1 MALLD
6 GELAGVHDR
15 RDRADG
21 DLLRRALPGAEVV
34 EAGALALACATPG
47 RAGGIWA
54 ALAGRLQ
61 HPGALRAELGLGEDE
76 TIEHALAAG
85 YARWGDV
92 LAERLRGP
100 FALVAWDRDHQRG
113 LLAQDQLGGRSL
125 FTFRDG
131 ARLLFATEVSVLLD
145 LLARRPEPDE
155 LALTHHL
162 VDHSVPDGRTLYSG
176 IRRIGGGHRLELS
189 DAGQVRRRYWMPR
202 YTPPLGLPRADLAAR
217 LRAELTAAIDDAV
230 PADRSSALLL
240 SGGLDSSAVAAIAT
254 RRAPRLDAFAAAFPT
269 EPEFDETA
277 WAQRV
282 AEHLGIALSEVAIQ
296 QRDPLQAGER
306 WLRVWR
312 LPLPVPGLI
321 IERPLIAAA
330 ADQGA
335 TVVLDGQ
342 GGDELFSTAH
352 FLIADRV
359 RRLRLLAAWRLA
371 RRHEWL
377 GADPPLRHVWRVFSE
392 VGLRGAFPPELHERA
407 RRRQSPDRY
416 APDWLRPDLLRLYR
430 DDQDP
435 WRWKRLD
442 GPRWWAS
449 HADTLTRGRERAD
462 IADYVRRRARLGNL
476 EARSPLL
483 DVGLVE
489 LVLTLP
495 PETNFNPVT
504 SRSLVREALH
514 GTLPDAVLARQ
525 DKNDYAPLQHRT
537 LLRAD
542 NLGYVRGLLDERR
555 ALVGAYVDLQKF
567 RRAVLERPPA
577 VGDAGWRGWAV
588 HVWNVVTLEQWLRH

>member
-15 RDRADG
+15 RGRPDG
-21 DLLRRALPGAEVV
+21 DLLRQALPGAAVL
-34 EAGALALACATPG
+34 EAGALSLASAATG

-54 ALAGRLQ
+54 ALAGRLR
-61 HPGALRAELGLGEDE
+61 HPAALRAELKLDEDE
-76 TIEHALAAG
+76 PIEHALAAG
-85 YARWGDV
+85 YARWGNA

-113 LLAQDQLGGRSL
+113 MLAQDQLGGRSL

-131 ARLLFATEVSVLLD
+131 ARLLFATEVTVLLD

-155 LALTHHL
+155 LAVTHHL
-162 VDHSVPDGRTLYSG
+162 VDHSVPDGRTLYRG

-189 DAGQVRRRYWMPR
+189 DGGHVRRRYWMPR
-202 YTPPLGLPRADLAAR
+202 YTPPLQLPRADLAAH
-217 LRAELTAAIDDAV
+217 LRGELTTAIDDAV
-230 PADRSSALLL
+230 PHDRATALLL
-240 SGGLDSSAVAAIAT
+240 SGGLDSSAVAAIAS
-254 RRAPRLDAFAAAFPT
+254 RRARLDAFAAAFPA

-277 WAQRV
+277 WAVRV
-282 AEHLGIALSEVAIQ
+282 AEHLGITLREVAIQ
-296 QRDPLQAGER
+296 QRDPLQAGEH
-306 WLRVWR
+306 WLRAWR

-330 ADQGA
+330 AGQGA
-335 TVVLDGQ
+335 AVVLDGQ
-342 GGDELFSTAH
+342 GGDELFGAAH

-359 RRLRLLAAWRLA
+359 RRLRPLSAWRLA
-371 RRHEWL
+371 RRHEWM

-392 VGLRGAFPPELHERA
+392 VGLRGAFPPQLHERV

-416 APDWLRPDLLRLYR
+416 APAWLRPDLLRLYR

-462 IADYVRRRARLGNL
+462 IADYVRRRARLGGL

-483 DVGLVE
+483 DIGLVE

-495 PETNFNPVT
+495 PETNFNPVV
-504 SRSLVREALH
+504 SRSLAREALH

-542 NLGYVRGLLDERR
+542 NLGYVRDLLHERR
-555 ALVGAYVDLQKF
+555 AEVGAYVDLPKF
-567 RRAVLERPPA
+567 RQAVLDRPPA

-588 HVWNVVTLEQWLRH
+588 YVWNVVTLEQWLRH